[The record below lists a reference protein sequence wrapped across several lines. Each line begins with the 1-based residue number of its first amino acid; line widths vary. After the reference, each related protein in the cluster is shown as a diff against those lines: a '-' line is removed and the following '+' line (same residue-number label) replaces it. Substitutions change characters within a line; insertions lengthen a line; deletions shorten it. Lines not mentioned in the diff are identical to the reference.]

1 MRHGSGHRKFQKS
14 TAHTRS
20 MFRNLATSL
29 LRHEAIE
36 TTVAK
41 AKELRPIVEKLITS
55 ARKPTLAG
63 RRHAYGYLMDKK
75 VVAKLFDEVGP
86 RFIARDGGYTRVLRT
101 RRRDG
106 DAAEMAHIS
115 LLKEG

>member
-1 MRHGSGHRKFQKS
+1 MRHGVGYRKFQKS

-29 LRHEAIE
+29 IRHEAIE

-41 AKELRPIVEKLITS
+41 AKELKPIVEKLITS
-55 ARKPTLAG
+55 ARKPTLAS
-63 RRHAYGYLMDKK
+63 RRLAYSYLMDKT
-75 VVAKLFDEVGP
+75 VVAKLFEEIGP
-86 RFIARDGGYTRVLRT
+86 RFASRPGGYTRVLRT

-106 DAAEMAHIS
+106 DAAEMAQIS
-115 LLKEG
+115 LLQAE